1 MAILPTEP
9 IYSKLLITSL
19 KEEYLEIQKSISA
32 IVALLSV
39 ENILYSPK
47 GLEKQVIK
55 KRKKFINY
63 ESDHL
68 TLLNIFNFFKEVL
81 RKSKGEAVQFAQEHF
96 LNDKSL
102 QKAILIQEQI
112 QDYMTQIVN
121 TRKIT
126 QTSHKAGEEN
136 IDKQK

>member
-1 MAILPTEP
+1 
-9 IYSKLLITSL
+9 
-19 KEEYLEIQKSISA
+19 
-32 IVALLSV
+32 VALLSV

-81 RKSKGEAVQFAQEHF
+81 RKSKGEAV
-96 LNDKSL
+96 
-102 QKAILIQEQI
+102 
-112 QDYMTQIVN
+112 
-121 TRKIT
+121 
-126 QTSHKAGEEN
+126 
-136 IDKQK
+136 

>member
-47 GLEKQVIK
+47 GLEKQIIK

-68 TLLNIFNFFKEVL
+68 TLLNIFNFFKDVL
-81 RKSKGEAVQFAQEHF
+81 KKSKGEAAQFTQEHF

-112 QDYMTQIVN
+112 QEYMTQIIN

-126 QTSHKAGEEN
+126 QTNQKSAEET